1 MTGKP
6 TMADLAREAQVDA
19 STVSRALAD
28 SPRVKQST
36 KDHIRAIAEKIGY
49 EINISASNL
58 RTQATKTIGVV
69 VPIDPTRGQTIS
81 DPFYLEM
88 LGAVTSAAADRDYD
102 LLLTVPKSDEKVAEK
117 RLLTTGKVD
126 GLIIIGQAGRKER
139 LNALAQSTDRIV
151 VWGGALEDAR
161 YTIVGSDNVEGGR
174 TATRHLLSLGRER
187 ILFIGDTAL
196 PEVAMRY
203 EGLEVA
209 MAEKGLRHEAELVL
223 PLGFGASTTV
233 RDVCGLVE
241 GGLRFDAI
249 FAASDV
255 LAIAAMNALQRSGL
269 SIPDDVA
276 VVGYDNVGQAA
287 NALPPLSTIDQ
298 NIAHGGELL
307 VELLIRKIRGEKVRS
322 ELTSTDLIVRASTL

>member
-1 MTGKP
+1 
-6 TMADLAREAQVDA
+6 MADLARAAQVDA

-28 SPRVKQST
+28 SPRVKQAT
-36 KDHIRAIAEKIGY
+36 KDHIKAIAEKIGY

-58 RTQATKTIGVV
+58 RKQATKTIGVV

-88 LGAVTSAAADRDYD
+88 LGAVTTAAADRDYD

-174 TATRHLLSLGRER
+174 TAGRHLLSLGRRR
-187 ILFIGDTAL
+187 ILFIGDTSL
-196 PEVAMRY
+196 PEVALRY
-203 EGLEVA
+203 EGFQSA
-209 MAEKGLRHEAELVL
+209 MASQGVEHDPDLML

-233 RDVCGLVE
+233 RDVLNLVE
-241 GGLRFDAI
+241 DGLKFDAI

-255 LAIAAMNALQRSGL
+255 LAIAAMSALQKAGRE
-269 SIPDDVA
+269 IPEDVA

-287 NALPPLSTIDQ
+287 NALPSLSTIDQ
-298 NIAHGGELL
+298 NIALGGELL
-307 VELLIRKIRGEKVRS
+307 VELLLRKIRGEKVRS